1 MIKQYVPIDDL
12 GHWEWSGHKFHPAD
26 YFGFVYCIENKKDK
40 TFYIG
45 KKQFYHHGK
54 KKSRT
59 YGKEMNWRNYVGSS
73 KHLKEDIKKHGKK
86 HFKFDMIDLY
96 SSRGGLYYAEA
107 YLQMLTGC
115 MIDYKKIGK
124 PEARFYNR
132 QIAAIRFRPTE
143 FPSKKTI
150 AYVNKLKKRY

>member
-1 MIKQYVPIDDL
+1 MIKQYVDDL

-26 YFGFVYCIENKKDK
+26 YFGFTYCIENTRNN

-45 KKQFYHHGK
+45 KKQFYHKGK

-59 YGKEMNWRNYVGSS
+59 FGKEMNWRGYVGSS
-73 KHLKEDIKKHGKK
+73 KSLKEDIKKYGKK

-96 SSRGGLYYAEA
+96 KTRGGLYYAEA
-107 YLQMLTGC
+107 YLQMATGC
-115 MIDYKKIGK
+115 MVEYNEKG
-124 PEARFYNR
+124 EARFYNR

-143 FPSKKTI
+143 FPTKKTV

>member
-1 MIKQYVPIDDL
+1 MIKQYVDDF
-12 GHWEWSGHKFHPAD
+12 GHWEWSGGKFQSAD
-26 YFGFVYCIENKKDK
+26 YFGFVYCIENIKDK

-59 YGKEMNWRNYVGSS
+59 YGKEMSWRSYVGSS
-73 KHLKEDIKKHGKK
+73 KYLKEDIKKYGKK

-107 YLQMLTGC
+107 YLQMATGC
-115 MIDYKKIGK
+115 MIDYKQESTGK
-124 PEARFYNR
+124 ARYYNQ
-132 QIAAIRFRPTE
+132 QIAAIRFRPNEYPTKRTIDYV
-143 FPSKKTI
+143 SKI
-150 AYVNKLKKRY
+150 KKRY